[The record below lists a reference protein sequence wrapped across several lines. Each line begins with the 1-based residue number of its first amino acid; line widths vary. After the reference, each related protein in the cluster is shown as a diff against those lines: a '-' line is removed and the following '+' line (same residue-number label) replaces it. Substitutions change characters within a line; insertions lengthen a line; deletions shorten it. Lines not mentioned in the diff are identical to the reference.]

1 MAQFPSMRWP
11 RLERILAREP
21 LRYRTDRQSGSHRT
35 LKSDAGYPDLHL
47 AFHDQAELAPGLVR
61 KILVR
66 DVGLSEEE
74 ALALL

>member
-1 MAQFPSMRWP
+1 MSRFPSLKARTLLAT
-11 RLERILAREP
+11 LERELGYEI
-21 LRYRTDRQSGSHRT
+21 TRQRGSHRI
-35 LKSDAGYPDLHL
+35 LEAPGRPRLIF
-47 AFHDQAELAPGLVR
+47 AFHDGQTIGPGLVR